1 MWIQLTLFKNKHK
14 ERIIKYIKVFNILE
28 IVVLVFTIVI
38 FLENDIEAANVN
50 KLLTN

>member
-1 MWIQLTLFKNKHK
+1 MGETIVGTETMGFCATTA
-14 ERIIKYIKVFNILE
+14 NIWQ
-28 IVVLVFTIVI
+28 VVGYVLLVFKIVI